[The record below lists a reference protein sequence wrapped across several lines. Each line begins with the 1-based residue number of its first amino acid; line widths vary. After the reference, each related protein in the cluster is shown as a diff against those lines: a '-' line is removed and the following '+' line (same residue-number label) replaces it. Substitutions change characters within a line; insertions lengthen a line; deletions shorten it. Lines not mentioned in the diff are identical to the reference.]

1 MRFSRPSL
9 LLACLLLTACGEP
22 VTVEPAPSSE
32 APVRVTEA
40 RRESPEAGLRTI
52 GVVAPAEEIRLSF
65 KMAGVIA
72 SIRVVQGEQVVRGQA
87 LAELDLQEIQAG
99 LDQARALAQK
109 AQRDLE
115 RGEALFADEV
125 ATREQVEDLRT
136 ASEVAR
142 AQLQAAEFNA
152 RLARIEAPADGV
164 ILRKLA
170 EQDELVAAGHPVLVL
185 GNTASGWIVKASLSD
200 RERMQVALGDGA
212 RIELDALPGRVL
224 RGEVVELASAAD
236 PLTGTF
242 EARIAIAAPVEGLV
256 QGLTAKVSLEPAA
269 GGGLVTTIPVEA
281 LLEADGRTAQVFIVA
296 RREDATVAERV
307 EVRIGRLVRDRI
319 EVLGGLSGGE
329 QVVTEGAS
337 WLRDGQPV
345 RVLGSG

>member
-1 MRFSRPSL
+1 MKFCRPSL
-9 LLACLLLTACGEP
+9 LLAGLLLTGCGEP
-22 VTVEPAPSSE
+22 VTVAPGPSQ
-32 APVRVTEA
+32 APVRVSEA
-40 RRESPEAGLRTI
+40 RREAPEAGLRTI
-52 GVVAPAEEIRLSF
+52 GVVAPTEEIRLSF
-65 KMAGVIA
+65 KMGGVIA
-72 SIRVVQGEQVVRGQA
+72 SIGVVQGERVVRGQA
-87 LAELDLQEIQAG
+87 LAELDRQEVQAG

-170 EQDELVAAGHPVLVL
+170 EQDELVAAGQPVLVL
-185 GNTASGWIVKASLSD
+185 GNTSSGWIVKASLSD
-200 RERMQVALGDGA
+200 RERMQIDLGDA
-212 RIELDALPGRVL
+212 ASIELDALPGRAL

-242 EARIAIAAPVEGLV
+242 EVRIAIADAVEGLV
-256 QGLTAKVSLEPAA
+256 QGLVAKVILEPAA
-269 GGGLVTTIPVEA
+269 AGGPVTTIPVEA
-281 LLEADGRTAQVFIVA
+281 LLEADGRTARVFIVA
-296 RREDATVAERV
+296 RRDDATIAERV
-307 EVRIGRLVRDRI
+307 EVRIGRLVRDRV
-319 EVLGGLSGGE
+319 EVLGGLNGGE

>member
-1 MRFSRPSL
+1 MRSL
-9 LLACLLLTACGEP
+9 LPPALLALLLLTACGEP
-22 VTVEPAPSSE
+22 ANLEPAVSQ

-40 RRESPEAGLRTI
+40 RREAPEAGLRTI

-72 SIRVVQGEQVVRGQA
+72 SVRVVQGQRVVRGQA
-87 LAELDLQEIQAG
+87 LAELDRQEIQAA
-99 LDQARALAQK
+99 LDQARALANK

-136 ASEVAR
+136 AGEVAR

-185 GNTASGWIVKASLSD
+185 GNTGSGWIVKASLSD
-200 RERMQVALGDGA
+200 RERMSVALGDPA
-212 RIELDALPGRVL
+212 RIELDALPGRML
-224 RGEVVELASAAD
+224 RGEVMELASAAD
-236 PLTGTF
+236 PMTGTF
-242 EARIAIAAPVEGLV
+242 EARISIAGNVEGLV
-256 QGLTAKVSLEPAA
+256 QGLVAKVSLEPAA

-281 LLEADGRTAQVFIVA
+281 LLEADGNRAQVFIVA
-296 RREDATVAERV
+296 RREEGAVAERV

-329 QVVTEGAS
+329 QVVTEGAT
-337 WLRDGQPV
+337 WLRDGQTV
-345 RVLGSG
+345 RVIGSG

>member
-1 MRFSRPSL
+1 MRPL
-9 LLACLLLTACGEP
+9 LLPIVPCFLLLTACGEP
-22 VTVEPAPSSE
+22 ASIEPVSE

-40 RRESPEAGLRTI
+40 RREAPEAGLRTI
-52 GVVAPAEEIRLSF
+52 GVVAPTEEVRLSF
-65 KMAGVIA
+65 KTAGVIA
-72 SIRVVQGEQVVRGQA
+72 SIRVVQGERVVRGQA
-87 LAELDLQEIQAG
+87 LAELDRQEIQAA

-136 ASEVAR
+136 ASEVAK

-152 RLARIEAPADGV
+152 RLARIEAPSDGV

-170 EQDELVAAGHPVLVL
+170 EQGELVAAGHPVLVL

-200 RERMQVALGDGA
+200 RERMQVAIGNA
-212 RIELDALPGRVL
+212 AQIELDALPGRRL

-242 EARIAIAAPVEGLV
+242 EVRIAMTEAVEGLV
-256 QGLTAKVSLEPAA
+256 QGLVAKVSLEPAA
-269 GGGLVTTIPVEA
+269 HDGLVTTIPVEA
-281 LLEADGRTAQVFIVA
+281 LLEADGRTARVFIVA
-296 RREDATVAERV
+296 RREEATVVERV
-307 EVRIGRLVRDRI
+307 EVQIGRLVRDRV
-319 EVLGGLSGGE
+319 EVIGGLSGGE
-329 QVVTEGAS
+329 QVVTDGAS

>member
-9 LLACLLLTACGEP
+9 LLACLVLTACGEHAA
-22 VTVEPAPSSE
+22 VEPAPSQ
-32 APVRVTEA
+32 APVRVAEA
-40 RRESPEAGLRTI
+40 RREAPEAGLRTI
-52 GVVAPAEEIRLSF
+52 GVVAPAEEIRLAF

-72 SIRVVQGEQVVRGQA
+72 SIRVVQGERVIRGQT
-87 LAELDLQEIQAG
+87 LAELDRQEIQAA

-109 AQRDLE
+109 ARRDLE
-115 RGEALFADEV
+115 RGEALLADEV

-136 ASEVAR
+136 ANEVAT

-185 GNTASGWIVKASLSD
+185 GNTASGWIVKASMSD
-200 RERMQVALGDGA
+200 RERMQVALGDA
-212 RIELDALPGRVL
+212 ASIELDALPGRVL
-224 RGEVVELASAAD
+224 RGKVVELASAAD

-242 EARIAIAAPVEGLV
+242 EARIAITEPVEGLV
-256 QGLTAKVSLEPAA
+256 QGLVAKLSLEPAA
-269 GGGLVTTIPVEA
+269 AGGLVTTLPVEA
-281 LLEADGRTAQVFIVA
+281 LLEADGSRAQVFIVA
-296 RREDATVAERV
+296 RREEATVAERV
-307 EVRIGRLVRDRI
+307 EVRIGRLVRDRV

-345 RVLGSG
+345 RVLGGG